1 MIVAAGLGTR
11 LLPLTRLRPKPA
23 VPVRGVPLIGYQLAL
38 LRAHGV
44 SEVIVNTHHLP
55 QELEAAARGCCPDGL
70 ALHFSWERE
79 ILGTGG
85 AIRRA
90 ADFLRESDPC
100 LILAGDM
107 LFDTDLSALVD
118 RHCQSGA
125 AITLLLRDDARVTRF
140 GSIGVDASGGVR
152 RIAARFDLG
161 GEARAGL
168 YTWANVVSRRALD
181 ALPQREVF
189 GHFDHWIVP
198 MLAGGARDV
207 RGDLDFPCTWE
218 PVGTLAEYLSVN
230 LSPPRLSYMEQAAL
244 PGAARVEGDVVIGA
258 GATIGPGARLDRVV
272 IWDGERVPAGL
283 RAREGVFAGGA
294 LHLARDSSPTPRVGG
309 VGRRPESV

>member
-11 LLPLTRLRPKPA
+11 MLPLTRLRPKPA

-44 SEVIVNTHHLP
+44 SEVVVNTHHMP
-55 QELEAAARGCCPDGL
+55 QALEAAAHACCPEGL
-70 ALHFSWERE
+70 ALHFSHERE

-85 AIRRA
+85 AIRRV

-107 LFDTDLSALVD
+107 LLDADLSALVAQH
-118 RHCQSGA
+118 RQRGA
-125 AITLLLRDDARVTRF
+125 AITLLLRDDPRMARF
-140 GSIGVDASGGVR
+140 GSIGVDEGGGVR

-161 GEARAGL
+161 GETRAGL
-168 YTWANVVSRRALD
+168 YIWANAVSRRALD
-181 ALPQREVF
+181 ALPEREVF
-189 GHFDHWIVP
+189 SHFDHWIAP

-207 RGDLDFPCTWE
+207 LGELDLPCTWE
-218 PVGTLAEYLSVN
+218 PVGTLAEYLSAN
-230 LSPPRLSYMEQAAL
+230 LSPPQLSYLDPAGLA
-244 PGAARVEGDVVIGA
+244 GAARVEGDLVIGA
-258 GATIGPGARLDRVV
+258 GATIGPGARLERVV

-294 LHLARDSSPTPRVGG
+294 LHPALDPSPTPGAGG
-309 VGRRPESV
+309 AGRRPESA